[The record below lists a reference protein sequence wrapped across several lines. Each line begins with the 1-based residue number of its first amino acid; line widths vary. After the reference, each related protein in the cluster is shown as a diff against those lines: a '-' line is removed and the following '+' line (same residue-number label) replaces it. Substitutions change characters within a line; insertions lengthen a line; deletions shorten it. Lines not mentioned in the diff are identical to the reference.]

1 VSDLLALARQV
12 LARNCPSVPVHK
24 GGTVGHLRD
33 IEVSPLRSSDVEHL
47 LGRPGL
53 TLEADT
59 QYLLRLAD
67 RRRTARAEGRY
78 FETAAHV
85 LSAMLSAG
93 IDPG

>member
-12 LARNCPSVPVHK
+12 LARNCPSVPLPK
-24 GGTVGHLRD
+24 GGTVGHLPDVDVR
-33 IEVSPLRSSDVEHL
+33 PLKTGDVEHL
-47 LGRPGL
+47 LGKPRL